1 MMLAGSYELGTF
13 AQMNPDLEVGVFPIP
28 GERAADPAYI
38 SIYVDGSYG
47 INANTE
53 HPEEALAFI
62 RFLASQEYGQMFTD
76 TLKQISAVP
85 GTEPEDPVLAEI
97 VELME
102 TRGTP
107 FLMLTAF
114 RYGQPSGSTLL
125 QNEIQGVFAGL
136 LSIDQA
142 AANIQEGLAAW
153 HEPFQ

>member
-1 MMLAGSYELGTF
+1 
-13 AQMNPDLEVGVFPIP
+13 
-28 GERAADPAYI
+28 
-38 SIYVDGSYG
+38 
-47 INANTE
+47 
-53 HPEEALAFI
+53 
-62 RFLASQEYGQMFTD
+62 MFTD

-142 AANIQEGLAAW
+142 AANIQQGLAAW